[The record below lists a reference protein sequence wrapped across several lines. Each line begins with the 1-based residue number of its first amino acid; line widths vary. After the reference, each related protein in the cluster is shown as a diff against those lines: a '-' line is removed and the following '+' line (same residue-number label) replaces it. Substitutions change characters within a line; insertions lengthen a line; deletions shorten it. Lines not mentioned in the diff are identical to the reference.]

1 MLGLC
6 ITGFAQHMKKY
17 KSSCRDV
24 TNRGVALKAYAWDS
38 PLFGY
43 KACRPYYGG
52 GEPPVFIFVFY
63 FFPISISWDK
73 TNQKQNNDNKK
84 C

>member
-1 MLGLC
+1 MLDLC

-17 KSSCRDV
+17 KSSCRILP
-24 TNRGVALKAYAWDS
+24 TEGLPWILYAWGS

-52 GEPPVFIFVFY
+52 GEPPFFFFVFY
-63 FFPISISWDK
+63 FFPISISWNK

-84 C
+84 